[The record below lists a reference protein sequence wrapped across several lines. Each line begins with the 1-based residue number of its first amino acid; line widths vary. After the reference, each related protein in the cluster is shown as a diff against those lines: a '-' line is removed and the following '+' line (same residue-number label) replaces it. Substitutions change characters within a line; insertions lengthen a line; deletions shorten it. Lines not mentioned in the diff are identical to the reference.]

1 MLENTYTYTA
11 RNARRP
17 EEVLTFTLH
26 DHQLSID
33 LGSPLEHV
41 ERAVE
46 AQQSEDVDYPI
57 QSWLKPMALSMVE
70 RATAPFDVSDVI
82 VDVAEDVLHVR
93 AWYRVG
99 GLRLSSVTLVHGE
112 VDNPAAARA
121 FAAELAQRKGE
132 RPALNK
138 LLDVMDYWVAW
149 FVAGF
154 VMVFLLQ
161 IWRRRNS

>member
-11 RNARRP
+11 RNAKRP

-26 DHQLSID
+26 DHKLSID

-46 AQQSEDVDYPI
+46 AQQDEAVDYPI
-57 QSWLKPMALSMVE
+57 QTWLKPMAISMIE
-70 RATAPFDVSDVI
+70 RATGPFDVSDVI
-82 VDVAEDVLHVR
+82 VDVAEDVLHVK

-99 GLRLSSVTLVHGE
+99 GLRLSSVTLVHGK

-121 FAAELAQRKGE
+121 FATELAQRKE
-132 RPALNK
+132 EQSTLDKMLN
-138 LLDVMDYWVAW
+138 VMDYWVAW

-154 VMVFLLQ
+154 IVVFLLQ